1 MKKTRLNKK
10 KVAFAIILLIVV
22 VAIIVTLVTCSIKYI
37 IYLGSD
43 EYKLKEIGYS
53 EEQITTI
60 LKYATDN
67 ELEKIKNEKYEK
79 QLTTFIEQKY
89 FIYDKLAD
97 YIEYYNQDKTVDVS
111 KVISIINVGADKDFY
126 QDPKKTDTSLKELM
140 LVNKFN
146 YLDKTYVP
154 ENIVDVSVQYA
165 YDDNEVPEFVYE
177 KYLEMWN
184 DANEDGLTLIMS
196 SSYRDY
202 QYQEELY
209 NNYKNQNGTEWADS
223 VAARAG
229 YSEHQTGY
237 ALDIVTYNSTMEDF
251 ENSDEFKWLNEN
263 AYKYG
268 FILRY
273 PKDKEDIT
281 GYAYESWHYR
291 YVGVEVASYIHE
303 NDITFDEYYAY
314 FIENKQE

>member
-10 KVAFAIILLIVV
+10 KVAFAIILLIVI
-22 VAIIVTLVTCSIKYI
+22 VAIIVTLVTCGIKYI

-184 DANEDGLTLIMS
+184 DASEDGLTLIMS

>member
-10 KVAFAIILLIVV
+10 KVAFAIILLIVI
-22 VAIIVTLVTCSIKYI
+22 VAIIVTLVTCGIKYI
-37 IYLGSD
+37 IYLSSD

>member
-10 KVAFAIILLIVV
+10 KVAFAIILLIVI